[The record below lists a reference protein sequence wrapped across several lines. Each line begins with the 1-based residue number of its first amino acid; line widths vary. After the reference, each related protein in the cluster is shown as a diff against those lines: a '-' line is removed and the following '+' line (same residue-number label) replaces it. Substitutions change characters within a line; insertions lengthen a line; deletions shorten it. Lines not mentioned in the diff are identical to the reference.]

1 MWRSRSCLAPADRI
15 TRTCSHIV
23 DIVDIT
29 VDIVDIRVDI
39 VGTTVDIV
47 DVTVDIHLRVQDGAA
62 PLVPGLLHLLWLG
75 RPVGHHYRPVEQ
87 LPGPGLAQ

>member
-1 MWRSRSCLAPADRI
+1 MWRSRSRLPPADRI
-15 TRTCSHIV
+15 TRTCSLIV

-29 VDIVDIRVDI
+29 VDI
-39 VGTTVDIV
+39 TVDIV
-47 DVTVDIHLRVQDGAA
+47 DITVDIHLRVQDGAA